1 MKSGLSVAFLFLFLT
16 ACAVPQAI
24 SPVAPP
30 AESEIRAVCA
40 APFPRNKWQLVH
52 SIETDFGGG
61 RGGMMLGVTVI
72 TPETRTLQ
80 SAMMTIEGLV
90 VFNAESGP
98 EKLTIE
104 RAVPP
109 FDSNEF
115 ARGVM
120 DDIRLMFFSPRGPII
135 AGNTD
140 KGQPICRYKTGPDR
154 VLDIAF
160 EPTSGWVYRLYRS
173 GKLVR
178 TVRADVKQAV
188 VSPAGE
194 VIPRRMTLSAHG
206 YPEYTLNLE
215 LLEAKPLN
223 GKPSSK

>member
-1 MKSGLSVAFLFLFLT
+1 MKPVFPAAFLLLFLA
-16 ACAVPQAI
+16 ACAVPPAI
-24 SPVAPP
+24 SPVPP
-30 AESEIRAVCA
+30 QAESDIRSVCA
-40 APFPRNKWQLVH
+40 APFPRNRWQMVH

-61 RGGMMLGVTVI
+61 HGGMMMGVTVI

-80 SAMMTIEGLV
+80 CALMTIEGLV

-120 DDIRLMFFSPRGPII
+120 EDIRLMFFSPQGPVI

-140 KGQPICRYKTGPDR
+140 KGRPICRYQTGPDR
-154 VLDIAF
+154 ILDIAF
-160 EPTSGWVYRLYRS
+160 EPASGWVYRLYRS
-173 GKLVR
+173 GKPVR

-188 VSPAGE
+188 VSAAGE
-194 VIPRRMTLSAHG
+194 VIPRRMTLTAHG
-206 YPEYTLNLE
+206 YPEYTLNLK
-215 LLEAKPLN
+215 LLEAAPVQ
-223 GKPSSK
+223 